1 MIKQYDQL
9 IAELKAGKIA
19 PVYFLM
25 GEEPFFIDQITDYLE
40 EHVVQEGARSF
51 NQSILYGRETD
62 IETVL
67 AEAKRFPMMSD
78 RQLVVVKEAQNLKK
92 IEALLEYVKNPLKST
107 VLVVNYKYKSL
118 DKRTTFYKAVQ
129 QNCVVFETKKLYDNE
144 VPGWIESHAHRAGFR
159 CDHKSSALLTEF
171 LGNDLSRIDN
181 ELKKLFLV
189 CGPSKE
195 ITPALIEENIGISK
209 DYNNFELQKSLGEKN
224 AFKAIQIVQYFEANP
239 KNNPLVVTIGVLY
252 SYFTK
257 LMLLHSAADKS
268 PKGLAVAMG
277 VNPFFVKDY
286 QAAAGKYNLA
296 KLSSIIAFLREAD
309 TRSKGME
316 NSTTDEGQIMR
327 ELVYKIL
334 NVH

>member
-9 IAELKAGKIA
+9 ITELKAGKIA

-40 EHVVQEGARSF
+40 EHVVEEGARSF

-67 AEAKRFPMMSD
+67 AEAKRFPMMSE

-129 QNCVVFETKKLYDNE
+129 QHCEVFETKKLYDNE
-144 VPGWIESHAHRAGFR
+144 VPVWIESHAHGAGFK
-159 CDHKSSALLTEF
+159 CGHKSSALLTEF

-181 ELKKLFLV
+181 ELQKLFLV

-209 DYNNFELQKSLGEKN
+209 EYNNFELQKALGEKN
-224 AFKAIQIVQYFEANP
+224 AFKAIQIVHYFEANQ

-257 LMLLHSAADKS
+257 LMLLHSAVDKS
-268 PKGLAVAMG
+268 PKGLAAAMG

-286 QAAAGKYNLA
+286 QAAAGKYNLT
-296 KLSSIIAFLREAD
+296 KLNSIIAFLREAD
-309 TRSKGME
+309 TRSKGIE
-316 NSTTDEGQIMR
+316 NSTTVEGQIMR

-334 NVH
+334 NAH

>member
-9 IAELKAGKIA
+9 ITELEAGKIA

-25 GEEPFFIDQITDYLE
+25 GEEPFYIDQITDFLE
-40 EHVVQEGARSF
+40 EHVVEESARSF

-118 DKRTTFYKAVQ
+118 DKRTNFYKAVQ

-144 VPGWIESHAHRAGFR
+144 VPVWIESHAHRAGYK
-159 CDHKSSALLTEF
+159 CGHKSSALLTEF

-209 DYNNFELQKSLGEKN
+209 DYNNFELQKALGEKN
-224 AFKAIQIVQYFEANP
+224 AFKANQIIQYFEANQ

-252 SYFTK
+252 AYFTK

-268 PKGLAVAMG
+268 SKGLAAAMG

-296 KLSSIIAFLREAD
+296 KLSSIIGYLREAD

>member
-1 MIKQYDQL
+1 LIKQYDQL
-9 IAELKAGKIA
+9 ISDLKAGNIA

-25 GEEPFFIDQITDYLE
+25 GEEPFFIDQVTDYLE
-40 EHVVQEGARSF
+40 DHVVEESARSF

-92 IEALLEYVKNPLKST
+92 IEALMEYVKNPLKST

-144 VPGWIESHAHRAGFR
+144 VPGWIESHAHRAGYT
-159 CDHKSSALLTEF
+159 CGHKSSALLTEF

-181 ELKKLFLV
+181 ELQKLFLV

-209 DYNNFELQKSLGEKN
+209 DYNNFELQKALGEKN

-257 LMLLHSAADKS
+257 LMLLHSAMDKS
-268 PKGLAVAMG
+268 PKGLAAAMG

-296 KLSSIIAFLREAD
+296 KLSSIVGFLREAD